1 MLSLTKRAIP
11 YSSAARSQERAMRI
25 LIVDDEIVVAELL
38 AEAVRSQGHEV
49 TVVNDAQEGLRLL
62 RQQGADAV
70 FLDVYMPEMSGIE
83 FLRSLRR
90 TEPTLPV
97 ILITGQAGPDD
108 IEEARRLGIADVVE
122 KPSIIKHL
130 SEALASLERSRL

>member
-1 MLSLTKRAIP
+1 MLSLGKRAIP

-70 FLDVYMPEMSGIE
+70 FLDVYMPEMNGID
-83 FLRSLRR
+83 FLRRLRR
-90 TEPTLPV
+90 THPTLPV
-97 ILITGQAGPDD
+97 ILITGQAGPEDL
-108 IEEARRLGIADVVE
+108 EEARRLGVADVVE

-130 SEALASLERSRL
+130 REALASLERKQL

>member
-1 MLSLTKRAIP
+1 MLSPEKRAIP

-25 LIVDDEIVVAELL
+25 MIVDDEIVVADLL
-38 AEAVRSQGHEV
+38 ADAVRSQGHEV

-62 RQQGADAV
+62 RQQGVDAV

-90 TEPTLPV
+90 TQPTLPV

-130 SEALASLERSRL
+130 SQALASLERSRL

>member
-1 MLSLTKRAIP
+1 
-11 YSSAARSQERAMRI
+11 MRI
-25 LIVDDEIVVAELL
+25 LIVDDEIVVADLL

-122 KPSIIKHL
+122 KPSIINHL